1 MMRKMGAL
9 LAAGLISI
17 TLVLPL
23 RAQESPERRDETRP
37 AVKLK
42 SEKTA
47 LLLSLFGTLGSY
59 GLIAIAASADEA
71 SALGYLGLTGSFVGP
86 SLGYFYG
93 GLAGRGLSG
102 AMARL
107 AGMGG
112 VVGGFAML
120 WEDEN
125 ERLGIALMIVGG
137 STVIVSTVSDI
148 IGVRRAVRKRN
159 NRVQGLS
166 LNVAPV
172 IVPKSKTVGLTLQL
186 GF

>member
-9 LAAGLISI
+9 IAAGLIAT

-23 RAQESPERRDETRP
+23 RAQESPERRDETHP

-47 LLLSLFGTLGSY
+47 LLWSLFGTLGSY
-59 GLIAIAASADEA
+59 GLVAIAATGSEA
-71 SALGYLGLTGSFVGP
+71 RALGYLGLTGSVVGP

-93 GLAGRGLSG
+93 GMSGRGLSG

-107 AGMGG
+107 VGLGG

-120 WEDEN
+120 WEEKN
-125 ERLGIALMIVGG
+125 TGLGAALMIVGG
-137 STVIVSTVSDI
+137 STFVVSTISDI
-148 IGVRRAVRKRN
+148 AGVKKAVRKHNGRT
-159 NRVQGLS
+159 QGAS
-166 LNVAPV
+166 LNVAP
-172 IVPKSKTVGLTLQL
+172 ILSPKSKTVGLSFQL